1 MNNHAIIPAIALF
14 INVCFTAYIF
24 AQKRNNT
31 LNNSYI
37 YYLINISFWILCDT
51 ILSQNILSEY
61 ITLSFKFTSIFWLSI
76 GIWFLNFSYDF
87 TGKKRDRLFILFV
100 ILTILSITVSLN
112 TTLLVNEYERI
123 NRGTNEE
130 IGSLFL
136 LILVVS
142 NIIPILYGLYLIFK
156 KTYGIEN
163 IHVKKSAWLIITGTT
178 LAIATALFTN
188 ILFPYIFDF
197 RNSFRLAESV
207 SIIQTIF
214 IVAAITRYKLFS
226 FGIEN
231 LSYNLFSTMKDAV
244 IVTDESMRIIHS
256 NNSAK
261 ELFGISP
268 HFKKGKQIT
277 ETLPDIHKL
286 EENEREERK
295 LSIGNEQ
302 RHISITKNKIIQNNK
317 YLGYMFYITDIT
329 LRKVAEQNLIES
341 ERTFSQLFE
350 SSPDAI
356 VVVDTD
362 GKILRVNQEAEKI
375 FGYSRNELFGKE
387 ISFLIPQRFRNSHD
401 KQIDKYK
408 TNPVKRRMGDG
419 LDLYGLR
426 KDGSEFSVDIML
438 SPISQQDKKLTLC
451 TVRDVTDKK
460 IIEQK
465 LKDNEEQYRNI
476 FQTHPHGIVETTLD
490 GTITIANNAYAHIYE
505 FEVDEI
511 IGKKV
516 WEIHKDKEFIN
527 NAKKFFKVLS
537 DSTAIPQSATS
548 IRTTKTGKKIEVQID
563 WNFKKDADNNPIGYL
578 KVVTDVTLKKKA
590 AKLLHQQR
598 VMLDQ
603 AEQLT
608 HLGSWKYNI
617 KTEKLFW
624 SDELYRIY
632 GEDKNRFSPTFEEY
646 KKHLH
651 PDDRSEIIEKT
662 EIAIKTG
669 QSFSHI
675 ERIVRPDGEI
685 RILSSSG
692 VPQKNNLG
700 KVIGY
705 YGSCLDIT
713 ESKLIERE
721 LLINQKHLR
730 ALSSSLQASRE
741 AERTKLAREIHDEIG
756 QILTAINMDVG
767 LMTNE
772 IENSS
777 INNKELF
784 FSHLSSMEDL
794 IKKSIKCVQDIATE
808 LRLDILDHVDLISAV
823 EWQLKEFEE
832 RYKINTQLEKSV
844 KSLKIEEDK
853 KIALFR
859 IFQEALTNVARH
871 SQATKVVVVLSSNNG
886 IFEMKVID
894 NGIGITAENLA
905 SIKSIGLIGIKE
917 RILLIGGEFIIKN
930 AEQGGAMLHLK
941 VPIK

>member
-1 MNNHAIIPAIALF
+1 MNKHAIIPAIALL
-14 INVCFTAYIF
+14 INVFFTAYIF
-24 AQKRNNT
+24 AKKRNNT
-31 LNNSYI
+31 LYNSYI

-51 ILSQNILSEY
+51 ILSQNIRSEY

-87 TGKKRDRLFILFV
+87 TGKKRDRIFIFFV
-100 ILTILSITVSLN
+100 FLTILSITVSLN
-112 TTLLVNEYERI
+112 TKLLIKEYEII
-123 NRGTNEE
+123 NRGTGEE
-130 IGSLFL
+130 FGSLFL
-136 LILVVS
+136 LIIMAS
-142 NIIPILYGLYLIFK
+142 NIIPVLYGLYLIFK

-163 IHVKKSAWLIITGTT
+163 IHVKKSAWLIIAGTI
-178 LAIATALFTN
+178 LAISTALFTN
-188 ILFPYIFDF
+188 IIFPHIFDF

-207 SIIQTIF
+207 SIIQTVF
-214 IVAAITRYKLFS
+214 IVAAIAQYKLFN

-231 LSYNLFSTMKDAV
+231 LSYNLFSTMRDAV
-244 IVTDESMRIIHS
+244 IVTDESMKIIHS
-256 NNSAK
+256 NNSAQ
-261 ELFGISP
+261 ELFRLSP
-268 HFKKGKQIT
+268 HFQKGKQIT
-277 ETLPDIHKL
+277 ETLPEINKL
-286 EENEREERK
+286 EENEKEEREV
-295 LSIGNEQ
+295 SFGNEQ
-302 RHISITKNKIIQNNK
+302 RHILITKNRIIQNNK

-341 ERTFSQLFE
+341 EKTFSQFFE

-356 VVVDTD
+356 IVVDAD
-362 GKILRVNQEAEKI
+362 GKILRVNHEAEKI
-375 FGYSRNELFGKE
+375 FGYSRIEILEKE
-387 ISFLIPQRFRNSHD
+387 ISFLIPQRYRKSHD

-438 SPISQQDKKLTLC
+438 SPIFQQDKKLTLC
-451 TVRDVTDKK
+451 IVRDVTDKK
-460 IIEQK
+460 IIERK

-490 GTITIANNAYAHIYE
+490 GTITLANDAYAHIYE

-516 WEIHKDKEFIN
+516 WEIHNDKEFISN
-527 NAKKFFKVLS
+527 SKKFFKVSS
-537 DSTAIPQSATS
+537 DETSIPQSVTS

-563 WNFKKDADNNPIGYL
+563 WNFKRDADNKPIGYL

-590 AKLLHQQR
+590 AKILHQQR
-598 VMLDQ
+598 AVLAQ

-617 KTEKLFW
+617 KSKKLFW

-632 GEDKNRFSPTFEEY
+632 GEDKNKFNPTFEEFQ
-646 KKHLH
+646 KHLH
-651 PDDRSEIIEKT
+651 PEDRSEIIKKT
-662 EIAIKTG
+662 EIAINTG
-669 QSFSHI
+669 QPFSHT
-675 ERIVRPDGEI
+675 ERIIRPDGEV

-705 YGSCLDIT
+705 YGSCLDVT

-721 LLINQKHLR
+721 LLISHKHLR

-767 LMTNE
+767 LMMLE
-772 IENSS
+772 VENSS
-777 INNKELF
+777 IDNKEIF
-784 FSHLSSMEDL
+784 FSHLTSMEDL

-808 LRLDILDHVDLISAV
+808 LRLDVLDHLDLISTI
-823 EWQLKEFEE
+823 EWQLIEFRK
-832 RYKINTQLEKSV
+832 RYKIDTILEKSLN
-844 KSLKIEEDK
+844 SLIIEDDK

-871 SQATKVVVVLSSNNG
+871 SRATKVVTVLSSKND

-917 RILLIGGEFIIKN
+917 RILIIGGEFLIKN
-930 AEQGGAMLHLK
+930 TEQGGTMIHLK
-941 VPIK
+941 VPIN